1 MLLQTSR
8 KRDAKMPDV
17 PTLFELMDKEK
28 TPARSRLLANVML
41 DAGGFGPYPIVAA
54 PGVPAERI
62 KILRE
67 AYGLTLKT
75 PEFLEEAKKNKWEIK
90 PVGGDELDA
99 LAKEVA
105 KPSTEVIERLKLLLG
120 D

>member
-1 MLLQTSR
+1 LDLSNAF
-8 KRDAKMPDV
+8 KIASVMPDV

-28 TPARSRLLANVML
+28 TPARSRLLATVML
-41 DAGGFGPYPIVAA
+41 DGSGFGPYPIIAA

-67 AYGLTLKT
+67 AFGLTLKT
-75 PEFLEEAKKNKWEIK
+75 PEFLEEAKKNKWEIR

-99 LAKEVA
+99 LAK
-105 KPSTEVIERLKLLLG
+105 KLPNLQPK
-120 D
+120 